1 MLAFLGTFR
10 CVSCK
15 RFLLLKQLSLVSFI
29 SVRTAVKHIRNEQG
43 KSKERKNEERIRKWQ
58 RKNKE
63 RAIGLPYRFV
73 V

>member
-1 MLAFLGTFR
+1 MN
-10 CVSCK
+10 
-15 RFLLLKQLSLVSFI
+15 
-29 SVRTAVKHIRNEQG
+29 HIRNEQRT
-43 KSKERKNEERIRKWQ
+43 SKERKNEERIRKWQ

>member
-1 MLAFLGTFR
+1 MSDRGRFSFVSAFTFR
-10 CVSCK
+10 ENGRLNHISK
-15 RFLLLKQLSLVSFI
+15 KQ
-29 SVRTAVKHIRNEQG
+29 RT
-43 KSKERKNEERIRKWQ
+43 SKERKNEERIRKWQ